1 MEELDGLLIQIG
13 GVDLL
18 IHQTILIWFAISAGV
33 TGMLCWA
40 GSKIKKADPTQAP
53 QGAVLVFEQ
62 LAGLC
67 STVIGGNLKGK
78 TWKYLP
84 FMGTV
89 MICMVISNLIGL
101 LGLQPPTSNL
111 SVNMTLALMMFFLI
125 HSTDIKL
132 HGILGKLKGWCEPLP
147 FLFPLNVIGDLAL
160 PVSLTLRLFGNMLGG
175 TVIVM
180 LLYMLVKALLPFSV
194 VLFAVTPFLH
204 MYFDIFTAF
213 MQTYIFFMLASF
225 FLSEAISTDE

>member
-147 FLFPLNVIGDLAL
+147 FLFPLNVIGDLAF
-160 PVSLTLRLFGNMLGG
+160 PVSLTLRLFGSMLGG
-175 TVIVM
+175 TIIVM
-180 LLYMLVKALLPFSV
+180 LLHMLVKALLPFSV

>member
-1 MEELDGLLIQIG
+1 MEELDGILIQIG
-13 GVDLL
+13 NFDLF
-18 IHQTILIWFAISAGV
+18 IHQTILIWIIIGAAVTALLVYAG
-33 TGMLCWA
+33 
-40 GSKIKKADPTQAP
+40 KQIKKADPTQAP
-53 QGAVLVFEQ
+53 TGVVLVFEQ
-62 LAGLC
+62 LASIC
-67 STVIGGNLKGK
+67 STVIGGNLHGK

-89 MICMVISNLIGL
+89 MVCMVISNLMGL

-125 HSTDIKL
+125 HGTDIKL
-132 HGILGKLKGWCEPLP
+132 HGVIGKLKAWCEPLP
-147 FLFPLNVIGDLAL
+147 FLFPLNVIGDLAF

-175 TVIVM
+175 TIIVA
-180 LLYMLVKALLPFSV
+180 LLYMMIQTLLPYSA

-225 FLSEAISTDE
+225 FLSEAIGTDE

>member
-13 GVDLL
+13 NFDLF
-18 IHQTILIWFAISAGV
+18 IHQTILIWIAIGLFV
-33 TGMLCWA
+33 TLLLVWA
-40 GSKIKKADPTQAP
+40 GAKIKKADPTQAP
-53 QGAVLVFEQ
+53 KGVVLVFEQ
-62 LAGLC
+62 FASIC

-89 MICMVISNLIGL
+89 MLIMVLCNLIGL
-101 LGLQPPTSNL
+101 IGLQPPTSNL

-125 HSTDIKL
+125 HGMDIHL
-132 HGILGKLKGWCEPLP
+132 HGVVGKFKAWLEPIPL
-147 FLFPLNVIGDLAL
+147 LFPLNIIGDLAF

-175 TVIVM
+175 TIIVA
-180 LLYMLVKALLPFSV
+180 LLYMMIKAFLPYSAIF
-194 VLFAVTPFLH
+194 FAVTPFLH

-225 FLSEAISTDE
+225 FLSEAIGTDD